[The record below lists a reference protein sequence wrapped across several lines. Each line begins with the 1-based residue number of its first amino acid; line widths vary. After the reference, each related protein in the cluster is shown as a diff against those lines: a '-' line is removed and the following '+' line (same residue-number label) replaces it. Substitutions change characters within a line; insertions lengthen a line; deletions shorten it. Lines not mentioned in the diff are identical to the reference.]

1 MYDIRG
7 SMSKYLLIFDA
18 DNTIWDTNAVFESAQ
33 LALLNVLSNAN
44 LLKDPE
50 LHLKTLRTVDKELFT
65 RLGKFE
71 YNFKLLATTLT
82 YYYLYNLPLKDAIDY
97 SVGKESSQI
106 CASNQTKNIIDNAY
120 NALRENLEKIPEL
133 YPDTN
138 LMFSS
143 LDKLKSSNC
152 LITILLTE
160 GNSNRISQILEA
172 RDSVKSFFDKVLIV
186 SQKSKSEFERAK
198 KIGLNLLSEQ
208 NNNYES
214 TILMSIG
221 DSLKRD
227 IKFGNQVGL
236 ITVYKPSYFMGVEIP
251 SQEDETPSY
260 EINSLSELP
269 SLLN

>member
-1 MYDIRG
+1 
-7 SMSKYLLIFDA
+7 MSKYLLIFDA

-44 LLKDPE
+44 LLKDPQ

-82 YYYLYNLPLKDAIDY
+82 YYYLYNLPLNDAIDC
-97 SVGKESSQI
+97 SVSQESSQI
-106 CASNQTKNIIDNAY
+106 YESNQAKIIIENAY
-120 NALRENLEKIPEL
+120 NALIESLEEIPEL

-152 LITILLTE
+152 LTTILLTE
-160 GNSNRISQILEA
+160 GNSSRISQILEV
-172 RDSVKSFFDKVLIV
+172 RDSVRNFFDEILIV
-186 SQKSKSEFERAK
+186 NRKSKIEFERAK
-198 KIGLNLLSEQ
+198 RIGLNLLS
-208 NNNYES
+208 NKKTKYEYQV
-214 TILMSIG
+214 LMSIG

-236 ITVYKPSYFMGVEIP
+236 TTVYKPSYFMGMEKP
-251 SQEDETPSY
+251 SEKDETPSF
-260 EINSLSELP
+260 EISSLKELP
-269 SLLN
+269 PLLDQLVSIR